1 MRTIYIKGI
10 KKYNTSIYKGLR
22 KSKLVEGQDYII
34 GLGSIDYALYWLN
47 DNVTLKEFKKAIGA
61 NYVWKH
67 RMRFYSNIND
77 VIPKKEEIIDPSYDE
92 LMARVKD
99 SIYKR

>member
-22 KSKLVEGQDYII
+22 KSDLVEGKDYIV
-34 GLGSIDYALYWLN
+34 GLGGIDFALYWINENIGLR
-47 DNVTLKEFKKAIGA
+47 EFKLAIGA
-61 NYVWKH
+61 DYIWKH
-67 RMRFYSNIND
+67 RMKFFENIED
-77 VIPKKEEIIDPSYDE
+77 VTPKSEIDSSSYDE
-92 LMARVKD
+92 IMVRVKD

>member
-22 KSKLVEGQDYII
+22 KSDLVEGKDYII
-34 GLGSIDYALYWLN
+34 GLGGIDYALYWI
-47 DNVTLKEFKKAIGA
+47 DESLKLKDFKLSIGA
-61 NYVWKH
+61 DYVWKH
-67 RMRFYSNIND
+67 RMRFFETID
-77 VIPKKEEIIDPSYDE
+77 EVLPKKEEMGDINHDE
-92 LMARVKD
+92 IMARVKD